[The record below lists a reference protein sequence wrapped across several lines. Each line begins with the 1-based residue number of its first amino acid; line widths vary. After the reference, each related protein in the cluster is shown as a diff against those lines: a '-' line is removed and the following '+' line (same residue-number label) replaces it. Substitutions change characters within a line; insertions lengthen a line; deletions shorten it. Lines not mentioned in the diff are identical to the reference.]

1 MLYGGWDQL
10 RTPMS
15 KQAAMWTR
23 HVYQGVAVVF
33 LNLCTRTGR
42 PDVRETARARTTY
55 RDALRFALQAARRL
69 ATRSQPIGRDTQ
81 SNPRKQPLARLTV
94 DSSLSR

>member
-1 MLYGGWDQL
+1 MEVGINFKRRRCDEPGARTVDQ
-10 RTPMS
+10 
-15 KQAAMWTR
+15 
-23 HVYQGVAVVF
+23 
-33 LNLCTRTGR
+33 TGAR
-42 PDVRETARARTTY
+42 DMRETARARTTY
-55 RDALRFALQAARRL
+55 REALRFALQAARRL